1 MTNDYGF
8 SNEIGSSRSCP
19 STLTVLNYPK
29 SRYIFDHQYLLLKLG
44 SIAHSD
50 RDLVAV
56 FGWETGIDFPFR
68 GLTFIHPFQYNVQ
81 YKKTLCTWLVHPL
94 AALIDLKRT
103 LAGKKLETSEAM

>member
-1 MTNDYGF
+1 MT
-8 SNEIGSSRSCP
+8 
-19 STLTVLNYPK
+19 V
-29 SRYIFDHQYLLLKLG
+29 KLG
-44 SIAHSD
+44 SIARSD

-68 GLTFIHPFQYNVQ
+68 DLTFIHPFQYNVQ
-81 YKKTLCTWLVHPL
+81 YKTTLFPWLVHPL